1 MCSDTKV
8 EGFYNMLVV
17 AEVLVVQKVMRQDTG
32 ATAWRITFKR
42 TVEVSSNQKSVA
54 LRQPSHALL

>member
-1 MCSDTKV
+1 
-8 EGFYNMLVV
+8 MLVV

-54 LRQPSHALL
+54 TSQPRTSVAS